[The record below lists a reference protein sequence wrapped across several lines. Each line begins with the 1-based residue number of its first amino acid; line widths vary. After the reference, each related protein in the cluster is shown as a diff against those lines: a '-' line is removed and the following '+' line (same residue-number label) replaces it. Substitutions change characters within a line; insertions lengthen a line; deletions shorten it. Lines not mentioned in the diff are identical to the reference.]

1 MQEYICL
8 FDTTKV
14 IEDPSDLEGW
24 QEVEQ
29 EDREGILKLIRENV
43 RTSPTKTPE
52 SKAAK
57 KKVNKTPKENKQQQS
72 TSTASQSSTGK
83 FPEMRKLVFRLYL
96 IISGAS
102 QEASVTSISKR
113 DSINPGHK
121 VIILYPV

>member
-1 MQEYICL
+1 MKHYHHPNCIFET
-8 FDTTKV
+8 FKKARATTKV

-57 KKVNKTPKENKQQQS
+57 KKVTKTPKEDKQQS
-72 TSTASQSSTGK
+72 TSTASESSTGK
-83 FPEMRKLVFRLYL
+83 FPEMQKFVCMF
-96 IISGAS
+96 IS
-102 QEASVTSISKR
+102 
-113 DSINPGHK
+113 
-121 VIILYPV
+121 Y